1 MKPEI
6 VNFYINVAKKAAQ
19 LSYCKRRKVGAVLV
33 DGTGE
38 NILAFGYNGTIK
50 GMPNECELEDGTTD
64 NHRVLHAETNAIM
77 KVARST
83 NSTEG
88 SILFV
93 TLSPCIN
100 CAKIIIQAGI
110 SKVYFEDAYKSL
122 EGLAVLNKSG
132 VETQKIK

>member
-19 LSYCKRRKVGAVLV
+19 LSYCNRRKVGAVLV

-50 GMPNECELEDGTTD
+50 GMPNVCELEDGTTD
-64 NHRVLHAETNAIM
+64 NTRVLHAETNAIM

-88 SILFV
+88 SLLFV
-93 TLSPCIN
+93 TLSPCVN
-100 CAKIIIQAGI
+100 CAKIII
-110 SKVYFEDAYKSL
+110 
-122 EGLAVLNKSG
+122 
-132 VETQKIK
+132 